1 MDDYR
6 KMIDHAKRHRHVAG
20 TPRRITPE
28 ILGFCA
34 TLAEG
39 ANPTYMPVTPEPFA
53 QVAKCYSNV
62 LESCGLIGGTPHL
75 GWLIWELHGIYL
87 TAEHHAVVERD
98 GYLFDVT
105 PQVHGEARVL
115 FLPIPDPL
123 PEEASNTPN
132 RYMPLADH
140 ELVRRAVRLI
150 EANSLLFARGG
161 FDTLQYRRNDEEAAG
176 CMDRYLRLLKLR
188 HERAAKESERTRKKA
203 ARKRR

>member
-6 KMIDHAKRHRHVAG
+6 KLIDHAQRARHVAG

-28 ILGFCA
+28 ILAFCA

-39 ANPTYMPVTPEPFA
+39 ATPTYMPLTPEPFA
-53 QVAKCYSNV
+53 QVAKCYFNV
-62 LESCGLIGGTPHL
+62 LEACRLIGGTPHL
-75 GWLIWELHGIYL
+75 GWLIWELPGIYL

-115 FLPIPDPL
+115 FLPIPHPL
-123 PEEASNTPN
+123 PEEATYTPN
-132 RYMPLADH
+132 RYMPLANH
-140 ELVRRAVRLI
+140 ELVRRTVRLI
-150 EANSLLFARGG
+150 DANSSLFGSGG
-161 FDTLQYRRNDEEAAG
+161 IHTPGYARNDEEAAG
-176 CMDRYLRLLKLR
+176 CMDKYLRLLRLR
-188 HERAAKESERTRKKA
+188 QERAAKKSERARKKV